1 MPVGK
6 KFPDFQLA
14 SQLTGG
20 EFLVGYNADATSEIR
35 ASIQT
40 VANAIDQTDHITS
53 KTLLNLDPNQDT
65 TLDTVPIGQYDSVKY
80 IIDLRNSSTFCC
92 AEALVTTF
100 ANQSYMTTYAILGN
114 QDILNLS
121 ATVSGSNII
130 LKNQQTSLSGLS
142 ATIVNIYIGNP
153 PPTPTPTPPPSP
165 TPTLTPTP
173 TPTPTSTASPA

>member
-53 KTLLNLDPNQDT
+53 KTLLNLDP
-65 TLDTVPIGQYDSVKY
+65 G
-80 IIDLRNSSTFCC
+80 CC
-92 AEALVTTF
+92 R
-100 ANQSYMTTYAILGN
+100 
-114 QDILNLS
+114 
-121 ATVSGSNII
+121 
-130 LKNQQTSLSGLS
+130 
-142 ATIVNIYIGNP
+142 
-153 PPTPTPTPPPSP
+153 
-165 TPTLTPTP
+165 
-173 TPTPTSTASPA
+173 